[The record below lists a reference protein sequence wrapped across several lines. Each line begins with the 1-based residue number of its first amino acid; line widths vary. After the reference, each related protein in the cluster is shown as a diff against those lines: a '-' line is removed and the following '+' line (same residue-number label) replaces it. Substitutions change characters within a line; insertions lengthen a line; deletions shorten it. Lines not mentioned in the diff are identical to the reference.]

1 MVQYDVTTPAEYL
14 DALED
19 DWRRDT
25 LLALRDLLL
34 AHEGVEEDIEYK
46 MLGFRDRQG
55 GICNLNAQKAYVALY
70 VGTADKIDP
79 SGELLEGLDRGK
91 GCIRFRKSN
100 SVADTRIDE
109 FIARTIQLHREGAD
123 IGC

>member
-1 MVQYDVTTPAEYL
+1 MVQYDVSTPAEYL
-14 DALED
+14 DALDD

-34 AHEGVEEDIEYK
+34 SHEGVEESIQYK
-46 MLGFRDRQG
+46 MLAFRDDLG

-79 SGELLEGLDRGK
+79 SGELLQGLDRGK
-91 GCIRFRKSN
+91 GCIRFKKSN
-100 SVADTRIDE
+100 PVGETRIDE
-109 FIARTIQLHREGAD
+109 FIARTIELHREGAD